1 MIHVSRVSD
10 MHVPVLPPIR
20 GLQALSALAKF
31 GSLVR
36 AAAELGVTRSALSHR
51 VTDLE
56 AQLGVVLVRRAGRNI
71 VLTED
76 AEAFLAGIGDALE
89 RIEGA
94 VQPLRGR
101 RSQVRVSTV
110 ATFASHWL
118 IPHLPSLQSRHP
130 EIEIAISTTRR
141 PVDLDVE
148 NFDCAIRHGLGK
160 WEGLKAR
167 LLFRETLVPVAT
179 PDVADRLASRGS
191 EANFGSVTLIRARS
205 RYMDWS
211 VWWRYAGRPGMPPDG
226 GIVVETRANA
236 LEAAL
241 AGVGIAMIDMAYVG
255 QPVAEGRLRLLSTPP
270 VQLSEGYY
278 FVHRQGVRKKR
289 LIDAVGDWL
298 VEATLPLRSRSATL
312 QGLT

>member
-1 MIHVSRVSD
+1 MR
-10 MHVPVLPPIR
+10 VPVLPPIR
-20 GLQALSALAKF
+20 SLQALSALARL

-51 VTDLE
+51 ITELE
-56 AQLGVVLVRRAGRNI
+56 ALLGVVLVRKAGRNI

-76 AEAFLAGIGDALE
+76 AEALLAGIGDALE

-94 VQPLRGR
+94 VRPLRSR
-101 RSQVRVSTV
+101 RSQVRLSTV

-118 IPHLPSLQSRHP
+118 IPHLPDLQSRHP
-130 EIEIAISTTRR
+130 DIEIAISTTRR

-148 NFDCAIRHGLGK
+148 NWDCAIRHGLGT
-160 WEGLKAR
+160 WQGLNAT
-167 LLFRETLVPVAT
+167 LLFHETLVPVAT
-179 PDVADRLASRGS
+179 PDVADRLAGRGS
-191 EANFGSVTLIRARS
+191 DASFGSVTLIRARS

-211 VWWRYAGRPGMPPDG
+211 VWWRQVGRPGTPPEG

-255 QPVAEGRLRLLSTPP
+255 QPVAEGRLRLLSAQP
-270 VQLSEGYY
+270 VPLSEGYY
-278 FVHRQGVRKKR
+278 FVHRQGIAKKR
-289 LIDAVGDWL
+289 LINALRDWL
-298 VEATLPLRSRSATL
+298 VEATLPLRSTSATL
-312 QGLT
+312 QGLP

>member
-1 MIHVSRVSD
+1 MRV
-10 MHVPVLPPIR
+10 PILPPIR
-20 GLQALSALAKF
+20 GLQALSALAKL

-51 VTDLE
+51 IIELE
-56 AQLGVVLVRRAGRNI
+56 TQLGVVLVRKVGRNI

-76 AEAFLAGIGDALE
+76 AEALLAGIGDALE

-94 VQPLRGR
+94 VRPLRSR

-118 IPHLPSLQSRHP
+118 IPHLPDLRSRHP
-130 EIEIAISTTRR
+130 DIEIAISTTRR

-148 NFDCAIRHGLGK
+148 NLDCAIRHGLGK
-160 WEGLKAR
+160 WEGLKAT
-167 LLFRETLVPVAT
+167 LLFQETLVPVAT
-179 PDVADRLASRGS
+179 PDVADRLAGRGS
-191 EANFGSVTLIRARS
+191 HAGFGSATLIRARS

-211 VWWRYAGRPGMPPDG
+211 IWWRHVGWPGTPPEG

-241 AGVGIAMIDMAYVG
+241 AGVGLAMIDMAYVG
-255 QPVAEGRLRLLSTPP
+255 QPVAEGRLRLLSAPP
-270 VQLSEGYY
+270 VPLSEGYY
-278 FVHRQGVRKKR
+278 FVHRQGSPKKR
-289 LIDAVGDWL
+289 LIHAVRDWL
-298 VEATLPLRSRSATL
+298 VEATLPLRSTSGTL
-312 QGLT
+312 QGLS